1 MQAGRQAGGLAGR
14 QPLTFEMLR
23 CIVLD
28 GPQSKLFS
36 GENGVI
42 VSECVWWR
50 VAVLVYLREG
60 LQALLQNTPGMPLR
74 RQPKMFAMLQCIV
87 LDDAAEHATLLESLA
102 HQPKCGA
109 VGYRTLDIS
118 ARPSAQAPNLSK
130 VPSETICITHG
141 RCHRK
146 PWRRYRARSRTTTC
160 PCTPSITLHRGHS
173 ATPHSGACPCPT
185 ALFT

>member
-1 MQAGRQAGGLAGR
+1 MQAGRQASGLAGR

-60 LQALLQNTPGMPLR
+60 LQALLQNTPAGAVE
-74 RQPKMFAMLQCIV
+74 PK
-87 LDDAAEHATLLESLA
+87 SLA
-102 HQPKCGA
+102 HVVSVLTRAHCLFHLNEVTRVQSHLSTQLYSA
-109 VGYRTLDIS
+109 ATLQDFPSSGS
-118 ARPSAQAPNLSK
+118 A
-130 VPSETICITHG
+130 
-141 RCHRK
+141 
-146 PWRRYRARSRTTTC
+146 
-160 PCTPSITLHRGHS
+160 
-173 ATPHSGACPCPT
+173 
-185 ALFT
+185 

>member
-36 GENGVI
+36 GKNGVI
-42 VSECVWWR
+42 GSDCVWWR

-60 LQALLQNTPGMPLR
+60 LQALLQNTPDMPLR

-102 HQPKCGA
+102 HQLKCGA
-109 VGYRTLDIS
+109 VEPKSLAHVVSVLTRAHCLFRLNEVTRVQSHLSTQLYSAATLQDFPSSTS
-118 ARPSAQAPNLSK
+118 A
-130 VPSETICITHG
+130 
-141 RCHRK
+141 
-146 PWRRYRARSRTTTC
+146 
-160 PCTPSITLHRGHS
+160 
-173 ATPHSGACPCPT
+173 
-185 ALFT
+185 

>member
-50 VAVLVYLREG
+50 VAILVYLREG

-87 LDDAAEHATLLESLA
+87 LDD
-102 HQPKCGA
+102 

-141 RCHRK
+141 RRHRK
-146 PWRRYRARSRTTTC
+146 PLRRYRARSRTTTC